1 MCRNNNA
8 WYLISIPKLLARD
21 GYNWFLRS
29 FVLKNVWSNLLA
41 LGNFPFYLKYTK
53 LMQISRGMLDRALE
67 KIQLEESALH
77 GHFKDTRMELLIG
90 MPQLVKIGMSRDTLT
105 LFTVHFSDFLMLKS
119 PQLL

>member
-1 MCRNNNA
+1 
-8 WYLISIPKLLARD
+8 
-21 GYNWFLRS
+21 
-29 FVLKNVWSNLLA
+29 
-41 LGNFPFYLKYTK
+41 
-53 LMQISRGMLDRALE
+53 MQISRGMLDRALE

-119 PQLL
+119 P